1 MFYFI
6 YDKNLCFIFD
16 CVAPARATR
25 GRERVIEKDRW
36 RATERKRYRK
46 RDRKK
51 ENPRLLA
58 E

>member
-25 GRERVIEKDRW
+25 GRERVIEKDKW

-46 RDRKK
+46 R
-51 ENPRLLA
+51 ES
-58 E
+58 